1 MHDLQNKILKILLL
15 NEKSR
20 FTELNIDNITSD
32 HFNFHIK
39 RLLELKFILKDKQ
52 GFYHLTDEGK
62 EYANRLDVD
71 SGKIEIEKQAKIGA
85 LVICTKIEDGVKK
98 YLIQKRLKHPFYG
111 YCGFISGKIKWGE
124 LVSDAAKREL
134 KEETGIEGSLRL
146 AGVEHKID
154 YNKNNK
160 LLEDKYFYVFEA
172 IDSKGKLLREFE
184 AGENFWMTENEINKT
199 PELFDDVLPLME
211 LIKER
216 KFNFLEKKYIVDRY

>member
-1 MHDLQNKILKILLL
+1 MHDLQNKILKTLLL

-20 FTELNIDNITSD
+20 FTELNVDNITSD

-52 GFYHLTDEGK
+52 GFYYLTDKGK

-71 SGKIEIEKQAKIGA
+71 SGKIEIERQAKIA
-85 LVICTKIEDGVKK
+85 VLVICTKIESGVKK

-124 LVSDAAKREL
+124 LVSGAAKREL
-134 KEETGIEGSLRL
+134 KEEIGVEGSLRL

-172 IDSKGKLLREFE
+172 TDPKGELLREFE
-184 AGENFWMTENEINKT
+184 AGENFWMTKNEINKIF
-199 PELFDDVLPLME
+199 ELFDDVLPLMG
-211 LIKER
+211 LIKEQR
-216 KFNFLEKKYIVDRY
+216 FNFLEKKYIVDRY